1 MIEDK
6 YRSEAVIDLMEN
18 LISFIDYF
26 LIRILFG
33 LSLESGTTYFI
44 NSHSFDQEKLFHYP
58 IYMLIKSY

>member
-33 LSLESGTTYFI
+33 LSLESGTT
-44 NSHSFDQEKLFHYP
+44 
-58 IYMLIKSY
+58 